1 MRKPDILY
9 TLGQLKKFLQV
20 SERGVLIFYKICRRE
35 GGAAARLAFVLTQTA
50 AERPLGTG

>member
-20 SERGVLIFYKICRRE
+20 SERRVLIFYKSCRRE
-35 GGAAARLAFVLTQTA
+35 GGAAAGLAFVLTQTA
-50 AERPLGTG
+50 AE